1 MYVLHTTPDSAGL
14 VVHLV
19 LEELGVS
26 YSVANLD
33 RAAGEA
39 DTPAY
44 RALHPM
50 GLVPVLETPDG
61 PIFETG
67 AILLWL
73 ADRHGGLAPAPD
85 SPERAA
91 FLKWFFL
98 TNNGLHTTAMQLFYP
113 ERYAGD
119 TDGIPGLLAKSGA
132 RFHGFV
138 RLLEDMAAGKPG
150 WCSPAAPSLLGY
162 YLGML
167 LRWSQFY
174 GPDNPGRVALSDYP
188 ALRRLGAALE
198 ARPAALRVA
207 EAEGLGP
214 TIFTQPAM

>member
-19 LEELGVS
+19 LEELGVP
-26 YSVANLD
+26 YRVALLD
-33 RAAGEA
+33 RAAGQA
-39 DTPAY
+39 DTAAY

-50 GLVPVLETPDG
+50 GLVPALETPDG
-61 PIFETG
+61 PMFETG

-73 ADRHGGLAPAPD
+73 ADRHGGLAPATD
-85 SPERAA
+85 SRERAA

-98 TNNGLHTTAMQLFYP
+98 ANNGLHTTAMQLFYP

-119 TDGIPGLLAKSGA
+119 AEAIPGVLAKAGG
-132 RFHGFV
+132 RFHGFA
-138 RLLEDMAAGKPG
+138 RLLEGMAAEEPE
-150 WCSPAAPSLLGY
+150 WCGTARPSLLGY

-174 GPDNPGRVALSDYP
+174 AEDNPGRIVLADYP
-188 ALRRLGAALE
+188 ALRRLGASLE

-214 TIFTQPAM
+214 TIFTAPAL

>member
-19 LEELGVS
+19 LAELGVPFR
-26 YSVANLD
+26 VAFLN

-39 DTPAY
+39 DTAAY
-44 RALHPM
+44 RALQPM
-50 GLVPVLETPDG
+50 GLVPALETPEG

-85 SPERAA
+85 DPERGA

-98 TNNGLHTTAMQLFYP
+98 ANNGLHTTAMQLFYP

-119 TDGIPGLLAKSGA
+119 EAGIPGLLAKSGA
-132 RFHGFV
+132 RFHGFA
-138 RLLEDMAAGKPG
+138 RLLEGMAAGTPG
-150 WCSPAAPSLLGY
+150 WCRPEAPSLMGY
-162 YLGML
+162 YVSML
-167 LRWSQFY
+167 MRWSQFY
-174 GPDNPGRVALSDYP
+174 GPDNPGRLDLSDYP

-198 ARPAALRVA
+198 TRPAALRVA

-214 TIFTQPAM
+214 TIFTRPAV

>member
-14 VVHLV
+14 VVRVV
-19 LEELGVS
+19 LEELGVP
-26 YSVANLD
+26 YQVAILD

-44 RALHPM
+44 RALQPM
-50 GLVPVLETPDG
+50 GLVPALETPDG
-61 PIFETG
+61 PMFETG

-73 ADRHGGLAPAPD
+73 ADRHGGLAPAPESAD
-85 SPERAA
+85 RTA

-98 TNNGLHTTAMQLFYP
+98 ANNGLHTTAMELFYP

-119 TDGIPGLLAKSGA
+119 EGAIPGVLAKSGA

-138 RLLEDMAAGKPG
+138 RLLDGMAASRPG
-150 WCSPAAPSLLGY
+150 WCRADGPSVLGY

-167 LRWSQFY
+167 MRWSQLF
-174 GPDNPGRVALSDYP
+174 GEDSPGRVALAEYP

-198 ARPAALRVA
+198 IRPAALRVA
-207 EAEGLGP
+207 EAEGLGR
-214 TIFTQPAM
+214 TIFTAPTM